1 MDPSA
6 LLQDLFV
13 GAWQQA
19 DPAVDQVPYTFPPVL
34 AANPGKVQP
43 KANKKAKKSK
53 SNLPRLPKATQR
65 HKTGQDSTPVVQT
78 GEAAACAKQQTAG
91 KAKAVGVS
99 AADYA
104 QALYEDL

>member
-1 MDPSA
+1 M
-6 LLQDLFV
+6 

-34 AANPGKVQP
+34 AANAGKAQP
-43 KANKKAKKSK
+43 KPNKKAKKSK
-53 SNLPRLPKATQR
+53 SNLPRLPKRTQLL
-65 HKTGQDSTPVVQT
+65 KTGQDNSAPAVQT
-78 GEAAACAKQQTAG
+78 GEAAACAMQQTAG